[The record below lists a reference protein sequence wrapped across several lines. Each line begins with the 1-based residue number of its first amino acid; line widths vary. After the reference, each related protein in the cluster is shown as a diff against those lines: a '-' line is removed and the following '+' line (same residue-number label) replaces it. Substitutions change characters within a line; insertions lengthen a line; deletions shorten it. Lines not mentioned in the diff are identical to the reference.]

1 MSQLIDRVQLA
12 APIGDRIFFNLAL
25 VRRGAPYDA
34 FDVSDGSVSQLIDRV
49 QLAAPI
55 GDRIFFNLALVRRG
69 APYYAFDVLDGS
81 ALRA

>member
-1 MSQLIDRVQLA
+1 MQLAAPIGAWVFFNLALVRRGAPCGAFDVPDGSASQLIDRVQLA

-34 FDVSDGSVSQLIDRV
+34 FDV
-49 QLAAPI
+49 
-55 GDRIFFNLALVRRG
+55 
-69 APYYAFDVLDGS
+69 LDGS